1 MISFRQKVT
10 LHEIEAAYESI
21 GGEGGGVLRVPSAL
35 RFGGN
40 IGVHGALI
48 QFISYWAR
56 TVINS
61 HLRLYGESLADE
73 PHGIAALYF
82 ASQTSGIGGEPLSKR
97 EALQPAVPRIAAM
110 QEGRYL
116 DTMHGRGVFLACF
129 AGAKNEYLKPFYAS
143 GSEDSLRSRDEFIT
157 LTNQIIS
164 ACAPSTAKRLTP
176 ERLVAIGSLLY
187 ELFKNTHEHAVT
199 NEMGVRY
206 DKSVRAVLAKFVSVQ
221 GTGEGEGILSS
232 EDSSHAFFFLRNL
245 ANKQRHMQDSG
256 RLRSG
261 VQSHFL
267 ELTVLDTGPGLVR
280 RWLSRFPG
288 RNLSDLSIADEVD
301 IVKRCFE
308 MHASTKENRSSGGGL
323 DRVVQTLTELKGF
336 LRLRT
341 GRVCLV
347 QDFSSEKSRAF
358 APRHWDTAQEELP
371 LTTGAVYSIIIPLS
385 RTQP

>member
-10 LHEIEAAYESI
+10 LHEIEDAYKLI
-21 GGEGGGVLRVPSAL
+21 GDEGGATLRVPSTL

-40 IGVHGALI
+40 IGVPGALI

-56 TVINS
+56 AIVHS
-61 HLRLYGESLADE
+61 RLRLYGESLAEE

-82 ASQTSGIGGEPLSKR
+82 ASQASDASDEPITKR
-97 EALQPAVPRIAAM
+97 AALQPAVARIAAM
-110 QEGRYL
+110 QDGRYL
-116 DTMHGRGVFLACF
+116 ETMHGRGVFLACF
-129 AGAKNEYLKPFYAS
+129 AGARNEYLRPFYAS

-157 LTNQIIS
+157 LTGQIIA
-164 ACAPSTAKRLTP
+164 ACAPLTEKRLTAD
-176 ERLVAIGSLLY
+176 RLSAIGALLY

-199 NEMGVRY
+199 DESGVQY
-206 DKSVRAVLAKFVSVQ
+206 EKNIRAVLAKFISVQ
-221 GTGEGEGILSS
+221 GQKEGEGMLSS

-245 ANKQRHMQDSG
+245 ANKQRHVQEDG
-256 RLRSG
+256 KLRSG

-280 RWLSRFPG
+280 RWLSRFPDKA
-288 RNLSDLSIADEVD
+288 LSDLSIGDEVD
-301 IVKRCFE
+301 IVKRCFA

-323 DRVVQTLTELKGF
+323 DRVVQTLSELKGF

-341 GRVCLV
+341 GRICLV
-347 QDFSSEKSRAF
+347 QDFSSEKSRSF
-358 APRHWDTAQEELP
+358 APRHWDTSQEELP

-385 RTQP
+385 RTQA